1 MNKMVTVDSDLFF
14 AKVKYNAIIP
24 SKRDEDG
31 AMDVYACFEQ
41 DHLIIDPHETR
52 MIPTG
57 IASAFSPKYVAILKE
72 RGSNDSK
79 GIAQRCGVIDSGYRN
94 EWFVPL
100 TNTNDRPVVITKH
113 PEMFEEGQPLVS
125 NYHANNEFIVYPYSK
140 AIAQVM
146 FVEVPK
152 LDTHV
157 IPYEDLKQFKSE
169 RGLGAL
175 GSSGK

>member
-41 DHLIIDPHETR
+41 DYLIIEPHETR

-72 RGSNDSK
+72 RGSNGSK
-79 GIAQRCGVIDSGYRN
+79 GIAQRSGVIDSGFRG
-94 EWFVPL
+94 EWFCPL
-100 TNTNDRPVVITKH
+100 TNTNDVPVIIAKKH
-113 PEMFEEGQPLVS
+113 VVS
-125 NYHANNEFIVYPYSK
+125 DIVVENAIVYPYEK
-140 AIAQVM
+140 GIAQFIM
-146 FVEVPK
+146 VEVPK
-152 LDTHV
+152 MNTYE
-157 IPYEDLKQFKSE
+157 ISYEDLQKFESE
-169 RGLGAL
+169 RGTGCI
-175 GSSGK
+175 GSSKK

>member
-41 DHLIIDPHETR
+41 DHLIIEPHETR

-72 RGSNDSK
+72 RGSNCSK
-79 GIAQRCGVIDSGYRN
+79 GIAQRCCVIDSGYRN

-100 TNTNDRPVVITKH
+100 TNTNDYSVLTSPNLAIIFKK
-113 PEMFEEGQPLVS
+113 PL
-125 NYHANNEFIVYPYSK
+125 YSSSVN
-140 AIAQVM
+140 ALSSTWSLTISCIYSSLQ
-146 FVEVPK
+146 
-152 LDTHV
+152 
-157 IPYEDLKQFKSE
+157 IP
-169 RGLGAL
+169 
-175 GSSGK
+175 

>member
-72 RGSNDSK
+72 RGSNGSK
-79 GIAQRCGVIDSGYRN
+79 GSAQRGGVVDSGCR
-94 EWFVPL
+94 
-100 TNTNDRPVVITKH
+100 R
-113 PEMFEEGQPLVS
+113 
-125 NYHANNEFIVYPYSK
+125 
-140 AIAQVM
+140 
-146 FVEVPK
+146 
-152 LDTHV
+152 
-157 IPYEDLKQFKSE
+157 
-169 RGLGAL
+169 
-175 GSSGK
+175 

>member
-57 IASAFSPKYVAILKE
+57 IASAFSHKYVAILKE
-72 RGSNDSK
+72 RGSNGSK
-79 GIAQRCGVIDSGYRN
+79 GIAQRCGVIDSGYRS

-100 TNTNDRPVVITKH
+100 TNSNDVSVFISKLGNDTPFKKSIHGESIT
-113 PEMFEEGQPLVS
+113 
-125 NYHANNEFIVYPYSK
+125 YPYEK
-140 AIAQVM
+140 GIAQALILP
-146 FVEVPK
+146 VPIMNIK
-152 LDTHV
+152 EITPEELQA
-157 IPYEDLKQFKSE
+157 IPSK
-169 RGLGAL
+169 RGKGKL